1 VERSQKEALIQEYN
15 EIFSSAVSGVLVE
28 YQGTTVEELTK
39 LRKDLNAQG
48 SRFRVLKNSLAK
60 RAAAGTPYEGLADY
74 FVKTRAFVYSDTD
87 AAAAPKVITK
97 AVKDN
102 EKLKLIAGGLV
113 TGETGV
119 MLDAAGVEAL
129 GNLPSRDE
137 LLAKLLFLL
146 NAPITNF
153 ARVLNEIPASF
164 VRVLQAVAD
173 SKE

>member
-1 VERSQKEALIQEYN
+1 MERSQKEALIQEYN

-60 RAAAGTPYEGLADY
+60 RAAAGTPYEGLADH

-87 AAAAPKVITK
+87 AAAPKVITK